1 MAFEVEQLF
10 KSIDIILQQRLQD
23 VNFDKTIIC
32 TIVDDSNKKNGCY
45 VVSDGTIKFNAYVS
59 DATYKKDDQVRVS
72 VLGGDFSEKKFIT
85 GRYTGDEN
93 SSPITY
99 KSPLE
104 SIIPITGNL
113 VESTKDSKNG
123 VNSLRAN
130 SEVIE
135 KDIWRIDL
143 TSNSQFRDL
152 QSNGIYNTLTIKADF
167 KTLLS
172 HYDLVSGNYGL
183 RLDLLIQPSFDN
195 PTQRIRKYVTL
206 DSSEMM
212 GNPYSF
218 SVYSTQAKKVDIVS
232 TGVIA
237 EMVLWMYQ
245 SINGDGEGRRFI
257 DRTGAEIPVNKT
269 ADDILIKN
277 IEIGF
282 GSDVAKVSDNTLQ
295 IFSSNPPYYVYQDP
309 TALNNKK
316 DMEMLWFNKTENDE
330 YVGFSDGLYD
340 LAYDEIEYLKKAN
353 QDTRLIAQTGRTDI
367 PNDEPGLKLA
377 ADLKDAK
384 PLMVKARD
392 ALTSDVAE
400 VLQNLQRQVKASEA
414 ILTELDKLLD
424 TINGSLVQQ
433 YGKANE
439 ALQNWDKAYVGAL
452 QYAYDKQ
459 NKVKEPKAWDTKWN
473 TDYHA
478 SYIAAVELGVK
489 KVRDFFIWLD
499 GQTQPSAAQAA
510 YRGDYDLYLYRVEIE
525 LALIED
531 WLDQIDTLL
540 TGNHTKLTAYKNAS
554 YTFTE
559 YKQKDFSAYANKYCI
574 YWYRYERGYKL
585 QYQKDKNNDEYN
597 YGKFMTD
604 GWRKVSVIQDANKIL
619 YPLPFDVNPDKIV
632 TENGKQY
639 YPIIELKTGV
649 QQSELDKLN
658 ETYKAQKEGYFPIVF
673 IPNFGLP
680 RDELSCVN
688 ELRKPYYDKDGKP
701 INKNDKKYYAAKALA
716 QVASRMMERNRTEEK
731 YAIVL
736 FNNHE
741 MYKSNILTFTNS
753 EPQLIPNDALLD
765 KRDAL
770 KIEHGASSQEHY
782 QIYNEFNLLKS
793 LDDGGKIRHLKC
805 FYDGLFKKDEALINA
820 GLYWYIP
827 NHSTMLTFDKEDLIK
842 EGFSTDADGT
852 TERSIPGYTY
862 FYKKIRK
869 CEDGDMVEDENG
881 EKQYTCRDEDRFF
894 FYKVKPELEKA
905 AKNNTIKVKAYIEG
919 VEQPVEGE
927 ITMTFGTFGT
937 NGTKYTL
944 SVVPSTSQTSVGG
957 KTYPLKLS
965 VGLRDSKNEPI
976 NIVDVDSMTD
986 NEAYGFSV
994 SSWKGL
1000 PNAFTTTT
1008 LYDEEKKYV
1017 KGLEIKLTDANINSW
1032 HKDTP
1037 YFGILNA
1044 KVSFRIKKDD
1054 PNIAKENEEVG
1065 RVSDYQKYRVVD
1077 LNTLYAITYSS
1088 SNAYYMSGATTIVY
1102 NNQGTVSYVSED
1114 EYKLY
1119 TVNQKGNTPVPN
1131 QVWSIEYYS
1140 KNGTWINSSHQ
1151 DWNMLRNYMPVLNS
1165 ENRLTPAPLYIND
1178 LDYVPVVICTV
1189 DGSIAWVQPIIIT
1202 QNRYAS
1208 STLNDWNGSLTI
1220 DEKNG
1225 TILST
1230 AVGAGK
1236 KETDNSFSG
1245 VLMGD
1250 IGRGMNF
1257 DSDNMSGLGVYGFN
1271 WGDQS
1276 FCLSVDGKAFFG
1288 KAGRGRIYFDGDKG
1302 TISSASYESQRQ
1314 LNASGT
1320 YDHLNNA
1327 GMMIDLDD
1335 GFIHMLGAKKTN
1347 GGGYEPDKIDGKT
1360 SQAEVLISTGLFNG
1374 SKDAYFK
1381 IRSKDQTNAEHYLMY
1396 VDTDDYYLQTDDY
1409 NGSDKGV
1416 LIDLKN
1422 GLIDAYKFSIT
1433 AGNVNDGLIVVK
1445 SHPGSDAENNY
1456 YLYAGTDQNFIY
1468 IDSEGDIGIQADTF
1482 KLSAGSGNNYIY
1494 ISDDP
1499 TSITYTKIDG
1509 SSATDSNILLKL
1521 GTNFGVSNSGVLY
1534 ATNANITGKINATT
1548 IKANDGS
1555 IGGWS
1560 IGANTLS
1567 STNVTLSSAAGS
1579 DKKAIN
1585 VNGGVFYVLNSGF
1598 MYASSGTIGGWSISG
1613 SSFTSTDGKATLNSS
1628 GSIVG
1633 ASIYVPNTSAPKFKV
1648 DSTGKMT
1655 ATGADINGKVTADE
1669 GEIGG
1674 WTIDGDKLYSGLLN
1688 LNGGTTSTITATSGT
1703 NTFTLSG
1710 KDGKITATNAEFTNL
1725 RIIGD
1730 TYFSSGSTGTGTG
1743 GNKIYMYSNTINI
1756 GLSKTSSKIWIDGT
1770 TSIGAGSPTSIPE
1783 GYRLRIG
1790 GNCLVDGNLSVTVN
1804 GTQHDGFTGSYSVD
1818 GTGIF
1823 DPVTLSFVNG
1833 LLINATNATGEGV
1846 VAGVKIPSVAGNSNK
1861 YLRVNSSGTNLI
1873 WQTAYPPTGQGT
1885 SGYVWTS
1892 NGSGKDPSWKAIPS
1906 QDLSEASVKYAT
1918 SAGSA
1923 TSCTNA
1929 SKVYVNSGGHKG
1941 WILSC
1946 SAGAGNSSVYG
1957 ASASSLASAASES
1970 SKRFKNTITEIKEES
1985 SILYKLK
1992 PVSYFY
1998 NEGHGWEENSNLHY
2012 GFIAEDV
2019 DLLDSNLVTK
2029 DPDNNALCNGLY
2041 YDSILTLAVA
2051 EIQKLRKEL
2060 DELKSNLN
2068 IK

>member
-123 VNSLRAN
+123 INSLRAN

-424 TINGSLVQQ
+424 TVNGSLVQQ
-433 YGKANE
+433 YGKAND

-459 NKVKEPKAWDTKWN
+459 NKVKEPKAWDTKWD

-489 KVRDFFIWLD
+489 KVRDFFAWLD

-1017 KGLEIKLTDANINSW
+1017 KGLEIRLTDANINSW

-1044 KVSFRIKKDD
+1044 KASFRIKKDD
-1054 PNIAKENEEVG
+1054 PNIAKENEEAG

-1178 LDYVPVVICTV
+1178 LEYVPVVICTV

-1257 DSDNMSGLGVYGFN
+1257 DSDNMSGLGVYGFHY
-1271 WGDQS
+1271 GDQS
-1276 FCLSVDGKAFFG
+1276 FCLSVDGTAFFG
-1288 KAGRGRIYFDGDKG
+1288 KAGRGRIHFDGNSG
-1302 TISSASYESQRQ
+1302 TIASASYEAVRRNPDIES
-1314 LNASGT
+1314 S
-1320 YDHLNNA
+1320 A

-1335 GFIHMLGAKKTN
+1335 GFIHMLGAKRTN
-1347 GGGYEPDKIDGKT
+1347 GGGYEPDNPSGKT

-1374 SKDAYFK
+1374 TSDAYFK
-1381 IRSKDQTNAEHYLMY
+1381 IRSKDQTNADHYLMY
-1396 VDTDDYYLQTDDY
+1396 VDSGEYYLQTDDY
-1409 NGSDKGV
+1409 NGTDKGV

-1422 GLIDAYKFSIT
+1422 GLINAYKFAIT
-1433 AGNVNDGLIVVK
+1433 AGNVTDGLIVLK
-1445 SHPGSDAENNY
+1445 SHPGSDATNNY

-1482 KLSAGSGNNYIY
+1482 KLSAGSNDNYIY

-1509 SSATDSNILLKL
+1509 TSATDNNILLKL
-1521 GTNFGVSNSGVLY
+1521 GKNFGVSNSGILY

-1560 IGANTLS
+1560 IGATSLS
-1567 STNVTLSSAAGS
+1567 STNVTLSSAAGATS
-1579 DKKAIN
+1579 KAIN
-1585 VNGGVFYVLNSGF
+1585 VNSGVFYVQNNGY
-1598 MYASSGTIGGWSISG
+1598 MYASSGVIGGWTISG
-1613 SSFTSTDGKATLNSS
+1613 STLSGGGVTLNSSSGTVSGGTIKGSAIDCTNFTVTSGGTIKATSGTVGGWTLGTNTLTGGALTLNSS
-1628 GSIVG
+1628 GTITSSGAFTLSSAGVSIQKGDITLGSNFKVTNTGVMTAKGATLENLTVKDTLEVTGTGSLKTAGKAEIGGALDITGTLSVG
-1633 ASIYVPNTSAPKFKV
+1633 GTPSFASGGECTVTVDTPWSLKTATMKFKNGILISFV
-1648 DSTGKMT
+1648 EGSTEKNDATINQKDADARYAMKEDFDALLAAYEAHVHYFSDSTTLYDTYRTAPSLSYDSSTGKISSWSPGSST
-1655 ATGADINGKVTADE
+1655 SQTETISISGNTGKP
-1669 GEIGG
+1669 
-1674 WTIDGDKLYSGLLN
+1674 K
-1688 LNGGTTSTITATSGT
+1688 
-1703 NTFTLSG
+1703 
-1710 KDGKITATNAEFTNL
+1710 
-1725 RIIGD
+1725 
-1730 TYFSSGSTGTGTG
+1730 
-1743 GNKIYMYSNTINI
+1743 
-1756 GLSKTSSKIWIDGT
+1756 
-1770 TSIGAGSPTSIPE
+1770 AGS
-1783 GYRLRIG
+1783 
-1790 GNCLVDGNLSVTVN
+1790 
-1804 GTQHDGFTGSYSVD
+1804 
-1818 GTGIF
+1818 
-1823 DPVTLSFVNG
+1823 
-1833 LLINATNATGEGV
+1833 
-1846 VAGVKIPSVAGNSNK
+1846 
-1861 YLRVNSSGTNLI
+1861 
-1873 WQTAYPPTGQGT
+1873 
-1885 SGYVWTS
+1885 
-1892 NGSGKDPSWKAIPS
+1892 
-1906 QDLSEASVKYAT
+1906 
-1918 SAGSA
+1918 
-1923 TSCTNA
+1923 
-1929 SKVYVNSGGHKG
+1929 
-1941 WILSC
+1941 
-1946 SAGAGNSSVYG
+1946 
-1957 ASASSLASAASES
+1957 
-1970 SKRFKNTITEIKEES
+1970 
-1985 SILYKLK
+1985 
-1992 PVSYFY
+1992 
-1998 NEGHGWEENSNLHY
+1998 
-2012 GFIAEDV
+2012 
-2019 DLLDSNLVTK
+2019 
-2029 DPDNNALCNGLY
+2029 
-2041 YDSILTLAVA
+2041 
-2051 EIQKLRKEL
+2051 
-2060 DELKSNLN
+2060 
-2068 IK
+2068 

>member
-10 KSIDIILQQRLQD
+10 KSIDIILNQRLQD

-32 TIVDDSNKKNGCY
+32 TIVDDSDKKNGCY

-113 VESTKDSKNG
+113 VESTKDSQNG
-123 VNSLRAN
+123 INSLRAN
-130 SEVIE
+130 SDVIQ

-245 SINGDGEGRRFI
+245 SINGDGEGRKFI
-257 DRTGAEIPVNKT
+257 DKTGVEIPVNKT

-282 GSDVAKVSDNTLQ
+282 GSDIAKVSDNTLQ
-295 IFSSNPPYYVYQDP
+295 IFSSNPPYYTYQTP
-309 TALNNKK
+309 TAINNKK
-316 DMEMLWFNKTENDE
+316 DIEMLWFNKTEDDE

-340 LAYDEIEYLKKAN
+340 LTYDEIEYLKKAN

-384 PLMVKARD
+384 PIMVKSRD
-392 ALTSDVAE
+392 ALTSDVAD
-400 VLQNLQRQVKASEA
+400 VLQNLQRQVRGVDA

-424 TINGSLVQQ
+424 TVNGSLVQAWNT
-433 YGKANE
+433 ANT
-439 ALQNWDKAYVGAL
+439 ALENWNESYTGGL

-459 NKVKEPKAWDTKWN
+459 NKVDKAKAWDTKWE
-473 TDYHA
+473 TDY
-478 SYIAAVELGVK
+478 YTTFTTAVDGAIK
-489 KVRDFFIWLD
+489 KVRDFFVWFD
-499 GQTQPSAAQAA
+499 GQTQPAAAQSG
-510 YRGDYDLYLYRVEIE
+510 YRGDFDLYQYRMEKE

-531 WLDQIDTLL
+531 WLDQTDALL
-540 TGNHTKLTAYKNAS
+540 KDNHTKLKAYKNSS
-554 YTFTE
+554 YVFTE
-559 YKQKDFSAYANKYCI
+559 YKQKDFSAYANKYCV

-585 QYQKDKNNDEYN
+585 EYKKDANNDEYN
-597 YGKFMTD
+597 FGKFMTD
-604 GWRKVSVIQDANKIL
+604 GWRKVSIIQDDNKIL
-619 YPLPFDVNPDKIV
+619 QPMPFHIDDAEVKVI
-632 TENGKQY
+632 NGKTY
-639 YPIIELKTGV
+639 YPIALLKDCV
-649 QQSELDKLN
+649 LDKTC
-658 ETYKAQKEGYFPIVF
+658 EQMSEAYTVKEGYFPFTV

-680 RDELSCVN
+680 RDEKACVN
-688 ELRKPYYDKDGKP
+688 ELRKPYYDKDGKVV
-701 INKNDKKYYAAKALA
+701 NANDKKYYAAKALA
-716 QVASRMMERNRTEEK
+716 QTASRMMNRNLTEEK
-731 YAIVL
+731 YAVVL

-741 MYKSNILTFTNS
+741 MYKSNVIEFTNS
-753 EPQLIPNDALLD
+753 EPHLIPNDALLD

-782 QIYNEFNLLKS
+782 QIYNEFNQLKS

-805 FYDGLFKKDEALINA
+805 FYDGLFKGDEALINA
-820 GLYWYIP
+820 SLYWYIP
-827 NHSTMLTFDKEDLIK
+827 NDSTMITFDKDDLIK
-842 EGFSTDADGT
+842 EGFATDAGAS

-862 FYKKIRK
+862 FYKKIRQ
-869 CEDGDMVEDENG
+869 CEDADMIEDETG
-881 EKQYTCRDEDRFF
+881 KKIYTCRDEDRYF

-905 AKNNTIKVKAYIEG
+905 AKNNTIKVKAYLEG
-919 VEQPVEGE
+919 VNDPVEGE
-927 ITMTFGTFGT
+927 ITMSFSTFGT

-944 SVVPSTSQTSVGG
+944 SVVPSGSQSSVGG
-957 KTYPLKLS
+957 KTYPLKLN
-965 VGLRDSKNEPI
+965 VGLRDSQNTPI
-976 NIVDVDSMTD
+976 NIVDVDNMTD
-986 NEAYGFSV
+986 ENAFGFSV

-1000 PNAFTTTT
+1000 PNAFTVTT
-1008 LYDEEKKYV
+1008 LYDDSKTYI
-1017 KGLEIKLTDANINSW
+1017 KGLEVKLTDANVKNW
-1032 HKDTP
+1032 KADTP
-1037 YFGILNA
+1037 YFGILNT
-1044 KVSFRIKKDD
+1044 KVSFRMKKTD
-1054 PNIAKENEEVG
+1054 PDEEEAAK
-1065 RVSDYQKYRVVD
+1065 RVSEYQKYRVVD

-1119 TVNQKGNTPVPN
+1119 TVNQKGNTPVEG
-1131 QVWSIEYYS
+1131 QVWSLEYYD
-1140 KNGTWINSSHQ
+1140 KNGNWINSSHA
-1151 DWNMLRNYMPVLNS
+1151 DWDMLRNYMPVLNS

-1178 LDYVPVVICTV
+1178 LDYVPVVICSV
-1189 DGSIAWVQPIIIT
+1189 NGSIAWVQPIIIT

-1250 IGRGMNF
+1250 IGKGMNF
-1257 DSDNMSGLGVYGFN
+1257 DSDNMSGLGIYGFN
-1271 WGDQS
+1271 YGDQS
-1276 FCLSVDGKAFFG
+1276 FCLSVDGTAFFG
-1288 KAGRGRIYFDGDKG
+1288 KAGRGRIYFDGNSG
-1302 TISSASYESQRQ
+1302 TISSASYEAVKRNPD
-1314 LNASGT
+1314 LAL
-1320 YDHLNNA
+1320 DA

-1347 GGGYEPDKIDGKT
+1347 GGGYEPDNPNGKT

-1396 VDTDDYYLQTDDY
+1396 VDTDEYYLQTDDY

-1433 AGNVNDGLIVVK
+1433 AGNVTDGLIVIK

-1468 IDSEGDIGIQADTF
+1468 IDSAGDIGIQADTF

-1494 ISDDP
+1494 ISDDT

-1509 SSATDSNILLKL
+1509 TSATDSNILLKL
-1521 GTNFGVSNSGVLY
+1521 GQNFGVSNSGVLY
-1534 ATNANITGKINATT
+1534 ATNANITGNINAST
-1548 IKANDGS
+1548 IKANDGT
-1555 IGGWS
+1555 IGGWTIS
-1560 IGANTLS
+1560 ANALS
-1567 STNVTLSSAAGS
+1567 SSNVTLSSASGTTS
-1579 DKKAIN
+1579 RAIN
-1585 VNGGVFYVLNSGF
+1585 VNGGVFYVQNNGY
-1598 MYASSGTIGGWSISG
+1598 MYASSGI
-1613 SSFTSTDGKATLNSS
+1613 
-1628 GSIVG
+1628 
-1633 ASIYVPNTSAPKFKV
+1633 
-1648 DSTGKMT
+1648 
-1655 ATGADINGKVTADE
+1655 
-1669 GEIGG
+1669 IGG
-1674 WTIDGDKLYSGLLN
+1674 WTISGSTLTGGGVTLN
-1688 LNGGTTSTITATSGT
+1688 SSTGTVSGGTIKGSAIDCTNFTVTSGGTIKATSGT
-1703 NTFTLSG
+1703 VGGWTLGSDSLTGGALTLSSSGSISSSGAFTLSSAG
-1710 KDGKITATNAEFTNL
+1710 VSIQKGDITLGSNFKVTSAGDLTAVGAKLKNL
-1725 RIIGD
+1725 TVED
-1730 TYFSSGSTGTGTG
+1730 SLTVTGTGTLKTAGKAEIG
-1743 GNKIYMYSNTINI
+1743 GALDITGTLSVGGTPSFASGGECTVTVDTPWSLKTATMKFKNGILISFVEGSTEKNNATINQTDADARYAMKEDFEALLAAYNEHKHSFSGSDTI
-1756 GLSKTSSKIWIDGT
+1756 YDTYRTAPSLGYDTSTGKVTSWNSGSKTSETETI
-1770 TSIGAGSPTSIPE
+1770 SI
-1783 GYRLRIG
+1783 
-1790 GNCLVDGNLSVTVN
+1790 
-1804 GTQHDGFTGSYSVD
+1804 
-1818 GTGIF
+1818 
-1823 DPVTLSFVNG
+1823 
-1833 LLINATNATGEGV
+1833 
-1846 VAGVKIPSVAGNSNK
+1846 
-1861 YLRVNSSGTNLI
+1861 
-1873 WQTAYPPTGQGT
+1873 
-1885 SGYVWTS
+1885 
-1892 NGSGKDPSWKAIPS
+1892 SGK
-1906 QDLSEASVKYAT
+1906 T
-1918 SAGSA
+1918 G
-1923 TSCTNA
+1923 
-1929 SKVYVNSGGHKG
+1929 
-1941 WILSC
+1941 
-1946 SAGAGNSSVYG
+1946 
-1957 ASASSLASAASES
+1957 
-1970 SKRFKNTITEIKEES
+1970 
-1985 SILYKLK
+1985 K
-1992 PVSYFY
+1992 P
-1998 NEGHGWEENSNLHY
+1998 
-2012 GFIAEDV
+2012 
-2019 DLLDSNLVTK
+2019 T
-2029 DPDNNALCNGLY
+2029 
-2041 YDSILTLAVA
+2041 T
-2051 EIQKLRKEL
+2051 
-2060 DELKSNLN
+2060 
-2068 IK
+2068 